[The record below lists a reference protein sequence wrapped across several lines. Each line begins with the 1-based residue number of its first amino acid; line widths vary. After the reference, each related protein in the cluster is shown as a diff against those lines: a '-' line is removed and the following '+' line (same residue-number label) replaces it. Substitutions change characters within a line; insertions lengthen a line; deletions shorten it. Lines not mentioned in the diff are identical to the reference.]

1 MIPTPPSNHR
11 SALPGASGARG
22 PSEASGLPRK
32 ASTRPRLSTGQGIW
46 LVAERELSTR
56 LRSKAF
62 LISTGILLIAALV
75 AVIWMGMSS
84 NTSSSTP
91 IAATSEAAALLPDG
105 DEFEVTEVAG
115 RDEATALVE
124 AGDVDAALIADS
136 SAPTGV
142 VIIANQSPPDSL
154 VSLFSIAPSVEL
166 LDADAPTFGMRYVL
180 GMIFGLVFM
189 MAAISFGSPI
199 ATSVVEEKQTRIIE
213 ILLSAIPARVLLAG
227 KVIGNTLLAM
237 TQILLLIVVAV
248 IGLMVTGQT
257 ELLQGFGAPL
267 IWFAVFF
274 LFGFV
279 LIASMFAAAG
289 SLVSRQEDAGAV
301 YTPMMMITM
310 IPFYLV
316 IFLGQ
321 NELVMTILSYVP
333 FSSPVAMPIRL
344 FFDEAAWWEPL
355 VALVIML
362 ATCAVVILL
371 AAKIYQNSLLKMGAR
386 VKLGDALRG

>member
-1 MIPTPPSNHR
+1 MNASSG
-11 SALPGASGARG
+11 SAQR
-22 PSEASGLPRK
+22 
-32 ASTRPRLSTGQGIW
+32 ASTRSTGAGISTRPSLSTAQGVW

-62 LISTGILLIAALV
+62 LISTGILLIATLV
-75 AVIWMGMSS
+75 GVIWAGLASQ
-84 NTSSSTP
+84 TTSSTP
-91 IAATSEAAALLPDG
+91 IAATGEAAALLPEG
-105 DEFEVTEVAG
+105 DAFEVTEVAD
-115 RDEATALVE
+115 RNAAEALVE
-124 AGDVDAALIADS
+124 SGDVDAAVIADS

-142 VIIANQSPPDSL
+142 IIIAEQSAPDVL
-154 VSLFSIAPSVEL
+154 VAAFSVSPAVEL
-166 LDADAPTFGMRYVL
+166 LDPDAPTFGMRYLL

-237 TQILLLIVVAV
+237 AQILLLIVAAV

-279 LIASMFAAAG
+279 LIATMFAAAG
-289 SLVSRQEDAGAV
+289 SLVSRQEDVGSV
-301 YTPMMMITM
+301 YTPMMILTM
-310 IPFYLV
+310 APFYLV
-316 IFLGQ
+316 VFLGE
-321 NELVMTILSYVP
+321 NPLVMTVLSYVP
-333 FSSPVAMPIRL
+333 FSAPVAMPIRL
-344 FFDEAAWWEPL
+344 FFDEAAWWEPIA
-355 VALVIML
+355 ALALLL
-362 ATCAVVILL
+362 ATCVAVILL
-371 AAKIYQNSLLKMGAR
+371 GAKIYQNSLLKMGAR
-386 VKLGDALRG
+386 VKLGEALRG